1 MEIAGLIIAGVMS
14 LVFGLMVVANQPR
27 QPATRFFFV
36 LTVGI
41 ALWALGIAAFLATN
55 VLAAALVYLRVYYIG
70 AALIAAAMISVAA
83 HIGARRTTK
92 YVPVIAWVLFGIVA
106 SMIIVRVDWLIARVA
121 LNDHTVVIHPIGYFI
136 YMAYFMLLFLV
147 ALIILAHQARRRSA
161 LLVRSQLR
169 LISYAYG
176 IAGSVGMVFNLLL
189 PAVGCYDL
197 IWIGPLST
205 FIFIPLAY
213 LTIVKHRLF
222 GLKDAAVRTIAY
234 AMLLSLLTIVYYAAT
249 YSISAIISAFSGHDT
264 GGIPGFW
271 GVLAALFLGFLFQPT
286 KQFFDRLTDKL
297 FYRQGY
303 TIESFVDEIGQILFH
318 TMGLR
323 LLTTRLAAC
332 LTRLIKARQVI
343 FAVYDDGRFRIFGSR
358 GHTRPP
364 QVDLTELA
372 VQYQLEQL
380 DDVAVVESLP
390 DRLRRTMKLQKIA
403 IIMTLSLQDDIVGF
417 VLIGESQKK
426 NYVERDLSMLRAVRG
441 ELAIAIKNAQSMEE
455 VNELNTELQQRIEA
469 ATQELRMSNQQLQ
482 RLDEAKNEFISM
494 ASHQLRTPLTSIK
507 GYLDMLLQGDLG
519 PVRPTQKAV
528 LREAFSSSERMVQ
541 LINDFLSI
549 SRLQTGTFTIN
560 RQLASL
566 SDIVRSEVAL
576 LKVVAKQHTITLS
589 VHIDEDVPTLDID
602 AEKLRQVI
610 MNMIDNAI
618 FYSKE
623 RTTVN
628 VSLSCDTQEVVFTVE
643 DQGIGVPKAEQ
654 SGVFGK
660 FFRASNA
667 RKRRPDG
674 TGVGLFLAR
683 KVVLEHGGSMIF
695 TSKENKGST
704 FGFRLPLDQPRISKR
719 RQVAKKGL
727 PE

>member
-1 MEIAGLIIAGVMS
+1 MKIAGLIIAGVMS
-14 LVFGLMVVANQPR
+14 LVFGVMVVANQPH

-55 VLAAALVYLRVYYIG
+55 VLVAALIYLRIYYIG
-70 AALIAAAMISVAA
+70 AALIAVAMISVAA
-83 HIGARRTTK
+83 HIGSRRTMKWLPAT
-92 YVPVIAWVLFGIVA
+92 AWVLFSIVA
-106 SMIIVRVDWLIARVA
+106 AVIVVRVDWLIAQVVV
-121 LNDHTVVIHPIGYFI
+121 DEHTVVIHPIGYFI
-136 YMAYFMLLFLV
+136 YMAYFILLFLA
-147 ALIILAHQARRRSA
+147 ALVILAYQARRRSA
-161 LLVRSQLR
+161 LLVRSQLW
-169 LISYAYG
+169 LISHAYG
-176 IAGSVGMVFNLLL
+176 IAGGVGMVFNLLL
-189 PAVGCYDL
+189 PAVGRYDL
-197 IWIGPLST
+197 IWAGPLST

-234 AMLLSLLTIVYYAAT
+234 AMLLSLLAIVYYAAT
-249 YSISAIISAFSGHDT
+249 YIISAIVSALSGHDI

-286 KQFFDRLTDKL
+286 KQFFARLTDKL
-297 FYRQGY
+297 FYRQDY
-303 TIESFVDEIGQILFH
+303 TIESFINEIGQILLH

-332 LTRLIKARQVI
+332 LTRLLKARQVI

-364 QVDLTELA
+364 QVDLTGLA
-372 VQYQLEQL
+372 VQHQIEQL

-390 DRLRRTMKLQKIA
+390 EQLRRTMKLQKLA
-403 IIMTLSLQDDIVGF
+403 IVMTLSLQEDIVGF
-417 VLIGESQKK
+417 VLIGESQKN

-455 VNELNTELQQRIEA
+455 VNELNAELQQRVEA

-549 SRLQTGTFTIN
+549 SRLQTGTFTMN
-560 RQLASL
+560 RQLANL
-566 SDIVRSEVAL
+566 GDIVQSEMAL
-576 LKVVAKQHTITLS
+576 LKIVAKQHNITLS
-589 VHIDEDVPTLDID
+589 VHIDDDVPTLPID

-623 RTTVN
+623 RTTVK
-628 VSLSCDTQEVVFTVE
+628 VSLCCDTREVVFTVE

-683 KVVLEHGGSMIF
+683 KVVLEHGGAMIF

-704 FGFRLPLDQPRISKR
+704 FGFRLPLDRT
-719 RQVAKKGL
+719 AANKKKVTSR
-727 PE
+727 

>member
-1 MEIAGLIIAGVMS
+1 
-14 LVFGLMVVANQPR
+14 
-27 QPATRFFFV
+27 
-36 LTVGI
+36 
-41 ALWALGIAAFLATN
+41 
-55 VLAAALVYLRVYYIG
+55 
-70 AALIAAAMISVAA
+70 
-83 HIGARRTTK
+83 
-92 YVPVIAWVLFGIVA
+92 
-106 SMIIVRVDWLIARVA
+106 
-121 LNDHTVVIHPIGYFI
+121 
-136 YMAYFMLLFLV
+136 
-147 ALIILAHQARRRSA
+147 
-161 LLVRSQLR
+161 
-169 LISYAYG
+169 
-176 IAGSVGMVFNLLL
+176 
-189 PAVGCYDL
+189 
-197 IWIGPLST
+197 
-205 FIFIPLAY
+205 
-213 LTIVKHRLF
+213 
-222 GLKDAAVRTIAY
+222 
-234 AMLLSLLTIVYYAAT
+234 
-249 YSISAIISAFSGHDT
+249 
-264 GGIPGFW
+264 
-271 GVLAALFLGFLFQPT
+271 
-286 KQFFDRLTDKL
+286 
-297 FYRQGY
+297 
-303 TIESFVDEIGQILFH
+303 
-318 TMGLR
+318 MGLR

-332 LTRLIKARQVI
+332 LTRLLKARQVI

-364 QVDLTELA
+364 QVDLTGLA
-372 VQYQLEQL
+372 VQHQIEQL

-390 DRLRRTMKLQKIA
+390 EQLRRTMKLQKLA
-403 IIMTLSLQDDIVGF
+403 IVMTLSLQEDIVGF
-417 VLIGESQKK
+417 VLIGESQKN

-455 VNELNTELQQRIEA
+455 VNELNAELQQRVEA

-549 SRLQTGTFTIN
+549 SRLQTGTFTMN
-560 RQLASL
+560 RQLANL
-566 SDIVRSEVAL
+566 GDIVQSEMAL
-576 LKVVAKQHTITLS
+576 LKIVAKQHNITLS
-589 VHIDEDVPTLDID
+589 VHIDDDIPTLPID

-623 RTTVN
+623 RTTVK
-628 VSLSCDTQEVVFTVE
+628 VSLCCDTREVVFTVE

-683 KVVLEHGGSMIF
+683 KVVLEHGGAMIF

-704 FGFRLPLDQPRISKR
+704 FGFRLPLDRPA
-719 RQVAKKGL
+719 VNKKKATSH
-727 PE
+727 

>member
-70 AALIAAAMISVAA
+70 AALIAAAMISVAT
-83 HIGARRTTK
+83 HIGARRTMK
-92 YVPVIAWVLFGIVA
+92 YVPVTAWALFGIIA
-106 SMIIVRVDWLIARVA
+106 SMIIVRVDWLIAQVA
-121 LNDHTVVIHPIGYFI
+121 LNDHTVMIHPIGYFI
-136 YMAYFMLLFLV
+136 YMAYFILLFLV

-176 IAGSVGMVFNLLL
+176 IAGSVGMIFNLLL
-189 PAVGCYDL
+189 PAIGRYDL

-234 AMLLSLLTIVYYAAT
+234 AMLLSLLTIVYYVAT
-249 YSISAIISAFSGHDT
+249 YSISAIVSALSGHDAS
-264 GGIPGFW
+264 GISGFW

-303 TIESFVDEIGQILFH
+303 TIESFVDEIGQILLH

-343 FAVYDDGRFRIFGSR
+343 FAVYDDGRFRIFGSH

-549 SRLQTGTFTIN
+549 SRLQTGTFTMN

-602 AEKLRQVI
+602 AEKLRQVV

-623 RTTVN
+623 RTTVK
-628 VSLSCDTQEVVFTVE
+628 VSLCCNTQEVVFTVE

-704 FGFRLPLDQPRISKR
+704 FGFRLPLDQPRIRKR
-719 RQVAKKGL
+719 RQVAKNGL

>member
-14 LVFGLMVVANQPR
+14 LVFGLMVVAHQPR

-55 VLAAALVYLRVYYIG
+55 VLVAALIYLRIYYIG
-70 AALIAAAMISVAA
+70 AALIAVAMISVAA
-83 HIGARRTTK
+83 HIGSRRTMKWLPAT
-92 YVPVIAWVLFGIVA
+92 AWVLFSIVA
-106 SMIIVRVDWLIARVA
+106 AVIVVRVDWLIAQVVV
-121 LNDHTVVIHPIGYFI
+121 DEHTVVIHPIGYFI
-136 YMAYFMLLFLV
+136 YMAYFILLFLA
-147 ALIILAHQARRRSA
+147 ALVILAYQARRRSA

-169 LISYAYG
+169 LISHAYG
-176 IAGSVGMVFNLLL
+176 IAGGVGMVFNLLL
-189 PAVGCYDL
+189 PAVGRYDL
-197 IWIGPLST
+197 IWAGPLST

-234 AMLLSLLTIVYYAAT
+234 AMLLSLLAIVYYAAT
-249 YSISAIISAFSGHDT
+249 YIISAIVSALSGHDI

-271 GVLAALFLGFLFQPT
+271 GVLAALLLGFLFQPT

-303 TIESFVDEIGQILFH
+303 TIESFINEVGQILLH

-332 LTRLIKARQVI
+332 LTRLLKARQVI

-364 QVDLTELA
+364 QVDLTGLA
-372 VQYQLEQL
+372 VQHQIEQL

-390 DRLRRTMKLQKIA
+390 EQLRRTMKLQKLA
-403 IIMTLSLQDDIVGF
+403 IVMTLSLQEDIVGF
-417 VLIGESQKK
+417 VLIGESQKN

-455 VNELNTELQQRIEA
+455 VNELNAELQQRVEA

-549 SRLQTGTFTIN
+549 SRLQTGTFTMN
-560 RQLASL
+560 RQPANLG
-566 SDIVRSEVAL
+566 DIVQSEMAL
-576 LKVVAKQHTITLS
+576 LKIVAKQHNITLS
-589 VHIDEDVPTLDID
+589 VHIDDDVPTLLID

-623 RTTVN
+623 RTTVK
-628 VSLSCDTQEVVFTVE
+628 VSLCCDTREVVFTVE

-683 KVVLEHGGSMIF
+683 KVVLEHGGAMIF
-695 TSKENKGST
+695 ASKENKGST
-704 FGFRLPLDQPRISKR
+704 FGFRLPLDRPN
-719 RQVAKKGL
+719 KKKAMSR
-727 PE
+727 

>member
-1 MEIAGLIIAGVMS
+1 
-14 LVFGLMVVANQPR
+14 
-27 QPATRFFFV
+27 
-36 LTVGI
+36 
-41 ALWALGIAAFLATN
+41 
-55 VLAAALVYLRVYYIG
+55 
-70 AALIAAAMISVAA
+70 
-83 HIGARRTTK
+83 
-92 YVPVIAWVLFGIVA
+92 
-106 SMIIVRVDWLIARVA
+106 
-121 LNDHTVVIHPIGYFI
+121 
-136 YMAYFMLLFLV
+136 
-147 ALIILAHQARRRSA
+147 
-161 LLVRSQLR
+161 
-169 LISYAYG
+169 
-176 IAGSVGMVFNLLL
+176 
-189 PAVGCYDL
+189 
-197 IWIGPLST
+197 
-205 FIFIPLAY
+205 
-213 LTIVKHRLF
+213 
-222 GLKDAAVRTIAY
+222 
-234 AMLLSLLTIVYYAAT
+234 
-249 YSISAIISAFSGHDT
+249 
-264 GGIPGFW
+264 
-271 GVLAALFLGFLFQPT
+271 
-286 KQFFDRLTDKL
+286 
-297 FYRQGY
+297 
-303 TIESFVDEIGQILFH
+303 
-318 TMGLR
+318 
-323 LLTTRLAAC
+323 
-332 LTRLIKARQVI
+332 
-343 FAVYDDGRFRIFGSR
+343 
-358 GHTRPP
+358 
-364 QVDLTELA
+364 
-372 VQYQLEQL
+372 
-380 DDVAVVESLP
+380 
-390 DRLRRTMKLQKIA
+390 
-403 IIMTLSLQDDIVGF
+403 
-417 VLIGESQKK
+417 
-426 NYVERDLSMLRAVRG
+426 
-441 ELAIAIKNAQSMEE
+441 
-455 VNELNTELQQRIEA
+455 
-469 ATQELRMSNQQLQ
+469 MSNQQLQ

-549 SRLQTGTFTIN
+549 SRLQTGTFTMN

-576 LKVVAKQHTITLS
+576 LKVVAKQRNIVLS

-602 AEKLRQVI
+602 AEKLRQVV

-628 VSLSCDTQEVVFTVE
+628 VSLCCNTQEGVFTVE

>member
-303 TIESFVDEIGQILFH
+303 TIESFVDEIGQILLH

-343 FAVYDDGRFRIFGSR
+343 FAVYDDGRFRIFGSH

-576 LKVVAKQHTITLS
+576 LKVVAKQRNIVLS
-589 VHIDEDVPTLDID
+589 VHIDDDVPTLAID
-602 AEKLRQVI
+602 TEKLRQVI

-628 VSLSCDTQEVVFTVE
+628 VSLCCNTQEVVFTVE

-683 KVVLEHGGSMIF
+683 KVVLEHGGAMIF

-704 FGFRLPLDQPRISKR
+704 FGFRLPLDQPRTSKR
-719 RQVAKKGL
+719 RQTTKKGL

>member
-70 AALIAAAMISVAA
+70 AALIAAAMISVAT

-92 YVPVIAWVLFGIVA
+92 YVPVTAWVLFGIIT
-106 SMIIVRVDWLIARVA
+106 SMIIVRVDWLIVQVA
-121 LNDHTVVIHPIGYFI
+121 LNDHTVVVHPIGYFV
-136 YMAYFMLLFLV
+136 YMAYFILLFLA
-147 ALIILAHQARRRSA
+147 ALIILMHQARRRSA

-189 PAVGCYDL
+189 PAVGRYDL

-234 AMLLSLLTIVYYAAT
+234 AMLLSLLTIVYYVAT
-249 YSISAIISAFSGHDT
+249 YSISAIVSALSGHDT

-303 TIESFVDEIGQILFH
+303 TIESFVDEIGQILLH

-343 FAVYDDGRFRIFGSR
+343 FAVYDDGRFRIFGSH

-549 SRLQTGTFTIN
+549 SRLQTGTFTMN

-566 SDIVRSEVAL
+566 SDIVQSEVAL

-602 AEKLRQVI
+602 AEKLRQVV

-623 RTTVN
+623 RTTVK
-628 VSLSCDTQEVVFTVE
+628 VSLCCNTQEVVFTVE

-683 KVVLEHGGSMIF
+683 KVVLEHGGAMIF

-704 FGFRLPLDQPRISKR
+704 FGFRLPLDQPRTSKR

>member
-70 AALIAAAMISVAA
+70 AALIAAAMISVAT

-92 YVPVIAWVLFGIVA
+92 YVPVTAWVLFGIIA
-106 SMIIVRVDWLIARVA
+106 SMIIVRVDWLIAQVA

-189 PAVGCYDL
+189 PAVGRYDL

-249 YSISAIISAFSGHDT
+249 YGISAIISAFSGHDT

-303 TIESFVDEIGQILFH
+303 TIESFVDEIGQILLH

-390 DRLRRTMKLQKIA
+390 DRLQRTMKLQKIA

-417 VLIGESQKK
+417 VLVGESQKK

-549 SRLQTGTFTIN
+549 SRLQTGTFTMN

-623 RTTVN
+623 RTTVK
-628 VSLSCDTQEVVFTVE
+628 VSLCCDTHEVVFTVE

>member
-14 LVFGLMVVANQPR
+14 LVFGLMVVAHQPR
-27 QPATRFFFV
+27 QLATRFFFV

-55 VLAAALVYLRVYYIG
+55 VLAAALIYLRIYYIG
-70 AALIAAAMISVAA
+70 AALIAAAMISVAT

-92 YVPVIAWVLFGIVA
+92 YVPATAWVLFGIIA
-106 SMIIVRVDWLIARVA
+106 SMIIVRVDWLIAQVV
-121 LNDHTVVIHPIGYFI
+121 LNDHTVVIHPTGYFV
-136 YMAYFMLLFLV
+136 YMVYFILLFLA

-176 IAGSVGMVFNLLL
+176 IAGGVGMIFNLLL
-189 PAVGCYDL
+189 PAVGRYDL

-234 AMLLSLLTIVYYAAT
+234 AMLLSLLTIVYYTAT
-249 YSISAIISAFSGHDT
+249 YSISAIVSAFSGYDI
-264 GGIPGFW
+264 GGMPGFW
-271 GVLAALFLGFLFQPT
+271 GVLAALLLGFLFQPT

-303 TIESFVDEIGQILFH
+303 TIESFINEIGQILLH

-323 LLTTRLAAC
+323 LLTTRLAVC

-343 FAVYDDGRFRIFGSR
+343 FAVYDNGRFRIFGSR

-364 QVDLTELA
+364 QVDLAEL
-372 VQYQLEQL
+372 VMQHQLEQL

-390 DRLRRTMKLQKIA
+390 EQLRRTMKLRKLA
-403 IIMTLSLQDDIVGF
+403 IVMTLSLQEDIVGF
-417 VLIGESQKK
+417 VLIGESQKN

-455 VNELNTELQQRIEA
+455 VNELNAELQQRVEA

-549 SRLQTGTFTIN
+549 SRLQTGTFTMN
-560 RQLASL
+560 RQLANL
-566 SDIVRSEVAL
+566 GDIVRSEMAL
-576 LKVVAKQHTITLS
+576 LKIVAKQHNITLS
-589 VHIDEDVPTLDID
+589 VHIDDDVPTLAID

-623 RTTVN
+623 QTTVK
-628 VSLSCDTQEVVFTVE
+628 VSLCCDTWEVVFTVE

-704 FGFRLPLDQPRISKR
+704 FGFRLPLDRP
-719 RQVAKKGL
+719 AANKKKVTSR
-727 PE
+727 

>member
-14 LVFGLMVVANQPR
+14 LVFGLMVVAHQPR

-55 VLAAALVYLRVYYIG
+55 VLAAALIYLRIYYIG

-83 HIGARRTTK
+83 HIGSRRTMKWLPAT
-92 YVPVIAWVLFGIVA
+92 AWVLFGIVA
-106 SMIIVRVDWLIARVA
+106 AVIVVRVDWLIAQVVV
-121 LNDHTVVIHPIGYFI
+121 DEHTVVIHPIGYFV
-136 YMAYFMLLFLV
+136 YMAYFILLFLA
-147 ALIILAHQARRRSA
+147 ALVILAYQARRRSA

-169 LISYAYG
+169 LISHAYG
-176 IAGSVGMVFNLLL
+176 IAGGVGMVFNLLL
-189 PAVGCYDL
+189 PAVGRYDL
-197 IWIGPLST
+197 IWAGPLST

-234 AMLLSLLTIVYYAAT
+234 AMLLSLLTIVYYTAT
-249 YSISAIISAFSGHDT
+249 YSISAIVSAFSGYDI
-264 GGIPGFW
+264 GGMPGFW
-271 GVLAALFLGFLFQPT
+271 GVLAALLLGFLFQPT

-303 TIESFVDEIGQILFH
+303 TIESFINEIGQILLH

-323 LLTTRLAAC
+323 LLTTRLAVC

-343 FAVYDDGRFRIFGSR
+343 FAVYDNGRFRIFGSR
-358 GHTRPP
+358 GHTHPP
-364 QVDLTELA
+364 QVDLAEL
-372 VQYQLEQL
+372 VMQHQLEQL

-390 DRLRRTMKLQKIA
+390 EQLRRTMKLQKLA
-403 IIMTLSLQDDIVGF
+403 IVMTLSLQEDIVGF
-417 VLIGESQKK
+417 VLIGESQKN

-455 VNELNTELQQRIEA
+455 VNELNAELQQRVEA

-549 SRLQTGTFTIN
+549 SRLQTGTFTMN
-560 RQLASL
+560 RQLANL
-566 SDIVRSEVAL
+566 GDIVRSEMAL
-576 LKVVAKQHTITLS
+576 LKIVAKQHNITLS
-589 VHIDEDVPTLDID
+589 VHIDDDVPTLAID

-623 RTTVN
+623 QTTVK
-628 VSLSCDTQEVVFTVE
+628 VSLCCDAREVVFTVE

-695 TSKENKGST
+695 TSKEDKGSM
-704 FGFRLPLDQPRISKR
+704 FGFRLPLDRPA
-719 RQVAKKGL
+719 VNKKKVTSR
-727 PE
+727 

>member
-27 QPATRFFFV
+27 QPAARFFFV

-55 VLAAALVYLRVYYIG
+55 VLVAALIYLRIYYIG
-70 AALIAAAMISVAA
+70 AALIAVAMISVAA
-83 HIGARRTTK
+83 HIGSRRTMKWLPAT
-92 YVPVIAWVLFGIVA
+92 AWVLFSIVA
-106 SMIIVRVDWLIARVA
+106 AVIVVRVDWLIAQVVV
-121 LNDHTVVIHPIGYFI
+121 DEHTVVIHPIGYFI
-136 YMAYFMLLFLV
+136 YMAYFILLFLA
-147 ALIILAHQARRRSA
+147 ALVILAYQARRRSA

-169 LISYAYG
+169 LISHAYG
-176 IAGSVGMVFNLLL
+176 IAGGVGMVFNLLL
-189 PAVGCYDL
+189 PAVGRYDL
-197 IWIGPLST
+197 IWAGPLST

-234 AMLLSLLTIVYYAAT
+234 AMLLSLLAIVYYAAT
-249 YSISAIISAFSGHDT
+249 YIISAIVSALSGHDI

-271 GVLAALFLGFLFQPT
+271 GVLAALLLGFLFQPT

-303 TIESFVDEIGQILFH
+303 TIESFINEVGQILLH

-332 LTRLIKARQVI
+332 LTRLLKARQVI

-364 QVDLTELA
+364 QVDLTGLA
-372 VQYQLEQL
+372 AQHQIEQL

-390 DRLRRTMKLQKIA
+390 EQLRRTMKLQKLA
-403 IIMTLSLQDDIVGF
+403 IVMTLSLQEDIVGF
-417 VLIGESQKK
+417 VLIGESQKN

-455 VNELNTELQQRIEA
+455 VNELNAELQQRVEA

-549 SRLQTGTFTIN
+549 SRLQTGTFTMN
-560 RQLASL
+560 RQPANLG
-566 SDIVRSEVAL
+566 DIVQSEMAL
-576 LKVVAKQHTITLS
+576 LKIVAKRHNITLS
-589 VHIDEDVPTLDID
+589 VHIDDDVPTLPID

-623 RTTVN
+623 RTTVK
-628 VSLSCDTQEVVFTVE
+628 VSLCCDTREVVFTVE

-683 KVVLEHGGSMIF
+683 KVVLEHGGAMIF

-704 FGFRLPLDQPRISKR
+704 FGFRLPLDRPN
-719 RQVAKKGL
+719 KKKAMSR
-727 PE
+727 

>member
-70 AALIAAAMISVAA
+70 AALIAVAMISVAT

-106 SMIIVRVDWLIARVA
+106 SMIIVRVDWLIAQVA
-121 LNDHTVVIHPIGYFI
+121 LNDHTVMIHPIGYFI

-176 IAGSVGMVFNLLL
+176 IAGSVGMIFNLLL
-189 PAVGCYDL
+189 PAIGRYDL

-303 TIESFVDEIGQILFH
+303 TIESFVDEIGQILLH

-323 LLTTRLAAC
+323 LLTARLAAC

-343 FAVYDDGRFRIFGSR
+343 FAVYDDGRFRIFGSH

-549 SRLQTGTFTIN
+549 SRLQTGTFTMN
-560 RQLASL
+560 RQPARL
-566 SDIVRSEVAL
+566 SDIVRSEMAL
-576 LKVVAKQHTITLS
+576 LKIVAKQHNITLS
-589 VHIDEDVPTLDID
+589 VHIDDDVPTLAID

-623 RTTVN
+623 QTTVK
-628 VSLSCDTQEVVFTVE
+628 VSLCCDTREVVFTVE

-695 TSKENKGST
+695 TSKEDKGST
-704 FGFRLPLDQPRISKR
+704 FGFRLPLDRPA
-719 RQVAKKGL
+719 VNKKKVTSR
-727 PE
+727 

>member
-70 AALIAAAMISVAA
+70 AALIAVAMISVAT

-106 SMIIVRVDWLIARVA
+106 SMIIVRVDWLIAQVA

-189 PAVGCYDL
+189 PAVGRYDL

-234 AMLLSLLTIVYYAAT
+234 AMLLSLLTIIYYAAT

-303 TIESFVDEIGQILFH
+303 TIESFVDEIGQILLH

-343 FAVYDDGRFRIFGSR
+343 FAVYDDGRFRIFGSH

-549 SRLQTGTFTIN
+549 SRLQTGTFTMN

-623 RTTVN
+623 RTTVK
-628 VSLSCDTQEVVFTVE
+628 VSLCCDTHEVVFTVE

-683 KVVLEHGGSMIF
+683 KVVLEHGGVMIF

-704 FGFRLPLDQPRISKR
+704 FGFRLPLDQPRIRKR

>member
-14 LVFGLMVVANQPR
+14 LVFGLMVVAHQPR
-27 QPATRFFFV
+27 QLATRFFFV

-55 VLAAALVYLRVYYIG
+55 VLAAALIYLRIYYIG
-70 AALIAAAMISVAA
+70 AALIAAAMISVAT
-83 HIGARRTTK
+83 HIGARRSAK
-92 YVPVIAWVLFGIVA
+92 YVPVTAWVLFSIVA
-106 SMIIVRVDWLIARVA
+106 LMIIVRVDWLIAQVV
-121 LNDHTVVIHPIGYFI
+121 LNDHTVVIHPIGYFV
-136 YMAYFMLLFLV
+136 YMVYFILLFLA

-176 IAGSVGMVFNLLL
+176 IAGSVGMIFNLLL
-189 PAVGCYDL
+189 PAVGRYDL

-234 AMLLSLLTIVYYAAT
+234 AMLLSLLTIVYYTAT
-249 YSISAIISAFSGHDT
+249 YSISAIVSAFSGHDI
-264 GGIPGFW
+264 GGMPGFW
-271 GVLAALFLGFLFQPT
+271 GVLAALLLGFLFQPT

-303 TIESFVDEIGQILFH
+303 TIESFINEIGQILLH

-323 LLTTRLAAC
+323 LLTTRLAVC

-343 FAVYDDGRFRIFGSR
+343 FAVYDNGRFRIFGSR

-364 QVDLTELA
+364 QVDLAEL
-372 VQYQLEQL
+372 VMQHQLEQL

-390 DRLRRTMKLQKIA
+390 EQLRRTMKLQKLA
-403 IIMTLSLQDDIVGF
+403 IVMTLSLQEDIVGF
-417 VLIGESQKK
+417 VLIGESQKN

-455 VNELNTELQQRIEA
+455 VNELNAELQQRVEA

-549 SRLQTGTFTIN
+549 SRLQTGTFTMN
-560 RQLASL
+560 RQLANL
-566 SDIVRSEVAL
+566 GDIVRSEMAL
-576 LKVVAKQHTITLS
+576 LKIVAKQHNITLS
-589 VHIDEDVPTLDID
+589 VHIDDDVPTLAID

-623 RTTVN
+623 QTTVK
-628 VSLSCDTQEVVFTVE
+628 VSLCCDTREVVFTVE

-695 TSKENKGST
+695 TSKEDKGST
-704 FGFRLPLDQPRISKR
+704 FGFRLPLDRPA
-719 RQVAKKGL
+719 VNKKKVTSR
-727 PE
+727 

>member
-70 AALIAAAMISVAA
+70 AALIAVAMISVAT

-106 SMIIVRVDWLIARVA
+106 SMIIVRVDWLIAQVA
-121 LNDHTVVIHPIGYFI
+121 LNDHTVMIHPIGYFI

-176 IAGSVGMVFNLLL
+176 IAGSVGMIFNLLL
-189 PAVGCYDL
+189 PAIGRYDL

-303 TIESFVDEIGQILFH
+303 TIESFVDEIGQILLH

-323 LLTTRLAAC
+323 LLTARLAAC

-343 FAVYDDGRFRIFGSR
+343 FAVYDDGRFRIFGSH

-549 SRLQTGTFTIN
+549 SRLQTGTFTMN

-576 LKVVAKQHTITLS
+576 LKVVAKQRNIVLS

-623 RTTVN
+623 RTTVK
-628 VSLSCDTQEVVFTVE
+628 VSLCCDTHEVVFTVE

-704 FGFRLPLDQPRISKR
+704 FGFRLPLDQPRIRKR

>member
-14 LVFGLMVVANQPR
+14 LVFGLMVVAHQPR

-55 VLAAALVYLRVYYIG
+55 VLVAALIYLRIYYIG
-70 AALIAAAMISVAA
+70 AALIAVAMISVAA
-83 HIGARRTTK
+83 HIGSRRTMKWLPAT
-92 YVPVIAWVLFGIVA
+92 AWVLFGIVA
-106 SMIIVRVDWLIARVA
+106 VVIVVRVDWLIAQVVV
-121 LNDHTVVIHPIGYFI
+121 DEHTVVIHPIGYFV
-136 YMAYFMLLFLV
+136 YMAYFILLFLA
-147 ALIILAHQARRRSA
+147 ALVILAYQARRRSA

-169 LISYAYG
+169 LISHAYG
-176 IAGSVGMVFNLLL
+176 IAGGVGMVFNLLL
-189 PAVGCYDL
+189 PAVGRYDL
-197 IWIGPLST
+197 IWAGPLST

-222 GLKDAAVRTIAY
+222 DLKDAAVRTIAY
-234 AMLLSLLTIVYYAAT
+234 AMLLSLLAIVYYAAT
-249 YSISAIISAFSGHDT
+249 YIISAIVSALSGHDI

-271 GVLAALFLGFLFQPT
+271 GVLAALLLGFLFQPT

-297 FYRQGY
+297 FYRQDY
-303 TIESFVDEIGQILFH
+303 TIESFINEIGQILLH

-332 LTRLIKARQVI
+332 LTRLLKARQVI

-364 QVDLTELA
+364 QVDLTGLA
-372 VQYQLEQL
+372 VQHQIEQL
-380 DDVAVVESLP
+380 DDVAVVELLP
-390 DRLRRTMKLQKIA
+390 EQLRRTMKLQKLA
-403 IIMTLSLQDDIVGF
+403 IVMTLSLQEDIVGF
-417 VLIGESQKK
+417 VLIGESQKN

-455 VNELNTELQQRIEA
+455 VNELNAELQQRVEA

-549 SRLQTGTFTIN
+549 SRLQTGTFTMN
-560 RQLASL
+560 RQPANLG
-566 SDIVRSEVAL
+566 DIVQSEMAL
-576 LKVVAKQHTITLS
+576 LKIVAKQHNITLS
-589 VHIDEDVPTLDID
+589 VHIDDDVPTLPID

-623 RTTVN
+623 QTTVK
-628 VSLSCDTQEVVFTVE
+628 VSLCCDAQEVVFTVE

-683 KVVLEHGGSMIF
+683 KVVLEHGGAMIF
-695 TSKENKGST
+695 ASKENKGST
-704 FGFRLPLDQPRISKR
+704 FGFRLPLDRPN
-719 RQVAKKGL
+719 KKKAMSR
-727 PE
+727 

>member
-14 LVFGLMVVANQPR
+14 LVFGLMVVAHQPR

-55 VLAAALVYLRVYYIG
+55 VLVAALIYLRIYYIG
-70 AALIAAAMISVAA
+70 AALIAVAMISVAA
-83 HIGARRTTK
+83 HIGSRRTMKWLPAT
-92 YVPVIAWVLFGIVA
+92 AWVLFGIVA
-106 SMIIVRVDWLIARVA
+106 VVIVVRVDWLIAQVVV
-121 LNDHTVVIHPIGYFI
+121 DEHTVVIHPIGYFV
-136 YMAYFMLLFLV
+136 YMAYFILLFLA
-147 ALIILAHQARRRSA
+147 ALVILAYQARRRSA

-169 LISYAYG
+169 LISHAYG
-176 IAGSVGMVFNLLL
+176 IAGGVGMVFNLLL
-189 PAVGCYDL
+189 PAVGRYDL
-197 IWIGPLST
+197 IWAGPLST

-234 AMLLSLLTIVYYAAT
+234 AMLLSLLAIVYYAAT
-249 YSISAIISAFSGHDT
+249 YIISAIVGALSGHDI

-271 GVLAALFLGFLFQPT
+271 GVLAALLLGFLFQPT

-297 FYRQGY
+297 FYRQDY
-303 TIESFVDEIGQILFH
+303 TIESFINEIGQILLH

-332 LTRLIKARQVI
+332 LTRLLKARQVI

-364 QVDLTELA
+364 QVDLTGLA
-372 VQYQLEQL
+372 VQHQIEQL
-380 DDVAVVESLP
+380 DDVAVVELLP
-390 DRLRRTMKLQKIA
+390 EQLRRTMKLQKLA
-403 IIMTLSLQDDIVGF
+403 IVMTLSLQEDIVGF
-417 VLIGESQKK
+417 VLIGESQKN

-455 VNELNTELQQRIEA
+455 VNELNAELQQRVEA

-549 SRLQTGTFTIN
+549 SRLQTGTFTMN
-560 RQLASL
+560 RQPANLG
-566 SDIVRSEVAL
+566 DIVQSEMAL
-576 LKVVAKQHTITLS
+576 LKIVAKQHNITLS
-589 VHIDEDVPTLDID
+589 VHIDDDVPTLPID

-623 RTTVN
+623 QTTVK
-628 VSLSCDTQEVVFTVE
+628 VSLCCDAQEVVFTVE

-683 KVVLEHGGSMIF
+683 KVVLEHGGAMIF
-695 TSKENKGST
+695 ASKENKGST
-704 FGFRLPLDQPRISKR
+704 FGFRLPLDRPN
-719 RQVAKKGL
+719 KKKAMSR
-727 PE
+727 

>member
-14 LVFGLMVVANQPR
+14 LVFGLMVVAHQPR
-27 QPATRFFFV
+27 QLATRFFFV

-55 VLAAALVYLRVYYIG
+55 VLAAALIYLRIYYIG
-70 AALIAAAMISVAA
+70 AALIAAAMISVAT
-83 HIGARRTTK
+83 HIGARRSAK
-92 YVPVIAWVLFGIVA
+92 YVPVTAWVLFSIVA
-106 SMIIVRVDWLIARVA
+106 LMIIVRVDWLIAQVV
-121 LNDHTVVIHPIGYFI
+121 LNDHTVVIHPIGYFV
-136 YMAYFMLLFLV
+136 YMVYFILLFLA
-147 ALIILAHQARRRSA
+147 ALIILTHQARRRSA

-176 IAGSVGMVFNLLL
+176 IAGSVGMIFNLLL
-189 PAVGCYDL
+189 PAVGRYDL

-234 AMLLSLLTIVYYAAT
+234 AMLLSLLTIVYYTAT
-249 YSISAIISAFSGHDT
+249 YSISAIVSAFSGYDS
-264 GGIPGFW
+264 GGMPGFW
-271 GVLAALFLGFLFQPT
+271 GVLAALLLGFLFQPT

-303 TIESFVDEIGQILFH
+303 TIESFINEIGQILLH

-332 LTRLIKARQVI
+332 LTRLLKARQVI

-364 QVDLTELA
+364 QVDLTGLA
-372 VQYQLEQL
+372 VQHQIEQL

-390 DRLRRTMKLQKIA
+390 EQLRRTMKLQKLA
-403 IIMTLSLQDDIVGF
+403 IVMTLSLQEDIVGF
-417 VLIGESQKK
+417 VLIGESQKN

-455 VNELNTELQQRIEA
+455 VNELNAELQQRVEA

-549 SRLQTGTFTIN
+549 SRLQTGTFTMN
-560 RQLASL
+560 RQPARL
-566 SDIVRSEVAL
+566 SDIVRSEMAL
-576 LKVVAKQHTITLS
+576 LKIVAKQHNITLS
-589 VHIDEDVPTLDID
+589 VHIDDDVPTLPID

-623 RTTVN
+623 QTTVK
-628 VSLSCDTQEVVFTVE
+628 VSLCCDTREVVFTVE

-683 KVVLEHGGSMIF
+683 KVVLEHGGAMIF

-704 FGFRLPLDQPRISKR
+704 FGFRLPLDRT
-719 RQVAKKGL
+719 AANKKKVTSR
-727 PE
+727 

>member
-14 LVFGLMVVANQPR
+14 LIFGIMVVANQPQ

-41 ALWALGIAAFLATN
+41 ALWALGVAAFLATN
-55 VLAAALVYLRVYYIG
+55 DLAAALIYIRIYYIG
-70 AALIAAAMISVAA
+70 AALIAAAMISMAA
-83 HIGARRTTK
+83 HIGSRRTVK
-92 YVPVIAWVLFGIVA
+92 YLPVTAWVLFGIVA
-106 SMIIVRVDWLIARVA
+106 TMIVVRVDWLAARVIVGE
-121 LNDHTVVIHPIGYFI
+121 HTVILHPIGYFA
-136 YMAYFMLLFLV
+136 YMAYFISLFLV
-147 ALIILAHQARRRSA
+147 ALVILAYQARRRSA

-169 LISYAYG
+169 LIFHAYG
-176 IAGSVGMVFNLLL
+176 IAGGVGIIFNLLL
-189 PAVGCYDL
+189 PAAGRYDL
-197 IWIGPLST
+197 IWAGPLST

-234 AMLLSLLTIVYYAAT
+234 AMILSLLAIVYYTVT
-249 YSISAIISAFSGHDT
+249 YTISAIVSTFSGHGI
-264 GGIPGFW
+264 GGMPGFW

-303 TIESFVDEIGQILFH
+303 TTEGFIDEIGQILLH

-323 LLTTRLAAC
+323 LLTTRLAAY
-332 LTRLIKARQVI
+332 LVRLLKARQVI
-343 FAVYDDGRFRIFGSR
+343 FAVYDNGHFRIFGSR

-364 QVDLTELA
+364 QVDLKELA
-372 VQYQLEQL
+372 AQHQIEQL
-380 DDVAVVESLP
+380 ADVAVVESLP
-390 DRLRRTMKLQKIA
+390 EQLRRTMKLQKIA
-403 IIMTLSLQDDIVGF
+403 IIMTLSLQEDVVGF
-417 VLIGESQKK
+417 VLIGESQKN
-426 NYVERDLSMLRAVRG
+426 NYIERDLSTLRAVRG

-455 VNELNTELQQRIEA
+455 VNELNTELQQRIDA
-469 ATQELRMSNQQLQ
+469 ATQELRTSNQQLQ

-549 SRLQTGTFTIN
+549 SRLQTGTFTMN
-560 RQLASL
+560 RQPANL
-566 SDIVRSEVAL
+566 SDIVRGEVTL
-576 LKVVAKQHTITLS
+576 LRVVAKQRDITLS
-589 VHIDEDVPTLDID
+589 VHIDDNIPTLPID
-602 AEKLRQVI
+602 AEKLRQVV

-618 FYSKE
+618 FYSRE
-623 RTTVN
+623 QTTVD
-628 VSLSCDTQEVVFTVE
+628 VSLCYDDREVVFVVK

-704 FGFRLPLDQPRISKR
+704 FGFRLPL
-719 RQVAKKGL
+719 AGL
-727 PE
+727 DKEKAVSR

>member
-70 AALIAAAMISVAA
+70 AALIAAAMISVAT

-92 YVPVIAWVLFGIVA
+92 YVPVTAWALFGIIA
-106 SMIIVRVDWLIARVA
+106 SMIIVRVDWLIVQVA
-121 LNDHTVVIHPIGYFI
+121 LNDHTVMIHPIGYFI

-189 PAVGCYDL
+189 PAVGRYDL

-286 KQFFDRLTDKL
+286 KQFFDRLTDTL

-303 TIESFVDEIGQILFH
+303 TIESFVDEIGQILLH

-343 FAVYDDGRFRIFGSR
+343 FAVYDDGRFRIFGSH

-417 VLIGESQKK
+417 MLIGESQKK

-549 SRLQTGTFTIN
+549 SRLQTGTFTMN

-566 SDIVRSEVAL
+566 SDILRSEVAL

-623 RTTVN
+623 QTTVN
-628 VSLSCDTQEVVFTVE
+628 VSLCCDIHEVVFTVE

>member
-14 LVFGLMVVANQPR
+14 LVFGLMVVAHQPR

-55 VLAAALVYLRVYYIG
+55 VLVAALIYLRIYYIG
-70 AALIAAAMISVAA
+70 AALIAVAMISVAA
-83 HIGARRTTK
+83 HIGSRRTMKWLPAT
-92 YVPVIAWVLFGIVA
+92 AWVLFSIVA
-106 SMIIVRVDWLIARVA
+106 AVIVVRVDWLIAQVVV
-121 LNDHTVVIHPIGYFI
+121 DEHTVVIHPIGYFI
-136 YMAYFMLLFLV
+136 YMAYFILLFLA
-147 ALIILAHQARRRSA
+147 ALVILAYQARRRSA

-169 LISYAYG
+169 LISHAYG
-176 IAGSVGMVFNLLL
+176 IAGGVGMVFNLLL
-189 PAVGCYDL
+189 PAVGRYDL
-197 IWIGPLST
+197 IWAGPLST

-234 AMLLSLLTIVYYAAT
+234 AMLLSLLAIVYYAAT
-249 YSISAIISAFSGHDT
+249 YIISAIVSALSGHDI

-271 GVLAALFLGFLFQPT
+271 GVLAALLLGFLFQPT

-297 FYRQGY
+297 FYRQDY
-303 TIESFVDEIGQILFH
+303 TTESFINEIGQILLH

-332 LTRLIKARQVI
+332 LTRLLKARQVI

-364 QVDLTELA
+364 QVDLTGLA
-372 VQYQLEQL
+372 VQHQIEQL

-390 DRLRRTMKLQKIA
+390 EQLRRTMKLQKLA
-403 IIMTLSLQDDIVGF
+403 IVMTLSLQEDIVGF
-417 VLIGESQKK
+417 VLIGESQKN

-455 VNELNTELQQRIEA
+455 VNELNAELQQRVEA

-549 SRLQTGTFTIN
+549 SRLQTGTFTMN
-560 RQLASL
+560 RQLANL
-566 SDIVRSEVAL
+566 GDIVQSEMAL
-576 LKVVAKQHTITLS
+576 LKIVAKQHNITLS
-589 VHIDEDVPTLDID
+589 VHIDDDVPTLPID

-623 RTTVN
+623 RTTVK
-628 VSLSCDTQEVVFTVE
+628 VSLCCDTREVVFTVE

-683 KVVLEHGGSMIF
+683 KVVLEHGGAMIF

-704 FGFRLPLDQPRISKR
+704 FGFRLPLDRP
-719 RQVAKKGL
+719 AANKKKVTSR
-727 PE
+727 

>member
-14 LVFGLMVVANQPR
+14 LVFGLMVVAHQPR

-55 VLAAALVYLRVYYIG
+55 VLAAALIYLRIYYIG
-70 AALIAAAMISVAA
+70 AALIAVAMISVAA
-83 HIGARRTTK
+83 HVGSRRTMKWLPAT
-92 YVPVIAWVLFGIVA
+92 AWVLFGIVTTVVV
-106 SMIIVRVDWLIARVA
+106 VRVDWLIAQVVV
-121 LNDHTVVIHPIGYFI
+121 DEHTVVIHPIGYFI
-136 YMAYFMLLFLV
+136 YMAYFILLFLA
-147 ALIILAHQARRRSA
+147 ALVILAYQARRRNA

-169 LISYAYG
+169 LISHAYG
-176 IAGSVGMVFNLLL
+176 IAGGVGMVFNLLL
-189 PAVGCYDL
+189 PAVGRYDL
-197 IWIGPLST
+197 IWAGPLST

-234 AMLLSLLTIVYYAAT
+234 AMLLSLLAIVYYAAT
-249 YSISAIISAFSGHDT
+249 YIISAIVSALSGHDI

-271 GVLAALFLGFLFQPT
+271 GVLAALLLGFLFQPT

-297 FYRQGY
+297 FYRQDY
-303 TIESFVDEIGQILFH
+303 TIESFINEIGQILLH

-332 LTRLIKARQVI
+332 LTRLLKARQVI

-364 QVDLTELA
+364 QVDLTGLA
-372 VQYQLEQL
+372 AQHQIEQL

-390 DRLRRTMKLQKIA
+390 EQLRRTMKLQKLA
-403 IIMTLSLQDDIVGF
+403 IVMTLSLQEDIVGF
-417 VLIGESQKK
+417 VLIGESQKN

-455 VNELNTELQQRIEA
+455 VNELNAELQQRVEA

-549 SRLQTGTFTIN
+549 SRLQTGTFTMN
-560 RQLASL
+560 RQPANLG
-566 SDIVRSEVAL
+566 DIVQSEMAL
-576 LKVVAKQHTITLS
+576 LKIVAKQHNITLS
-589 VHIDEDVPTLDID
+589 VHIDDDVPTLPID

-623 RTTVN
+623 RTTVK
-628 VSLSCDTQEVVFTVE
+628 VSLCCDTREVVFTVE

-683 KVVLEHGGSMIF
+683 KVVLEHGGAMIF

-704 FGFRLPLDQPRISKR
+704 FGFRLPLDR
-719 RQVAKKGL
+719 AAANKKKATSH
-727 PE
+727 

>member
-14 LVFGLMVVANQPR
+14 LVFGLMVVAHQPR
-27 QPATRFFFV
+27 QLATRFFFV

-55 VLAAALVYLRVYYIG
+55 VLAAALIYLRIYYIG
-70 AALIAAAMISVAA
+70 AALIAAAMISVAT
-83 HIGARRTTK
+83 HIGARRSAK
-92 YVPVIAWVLFGIVA
+92 YVPVTAWVLFSIVA
-106 SMIIVRVDWLIARVA
+106 LMIIVRVDWLIAQVV
-121 LNDHTVVIHPIGYFI
+121 LNDHTVVIHPIGYFV
-136 YMAYFMLLFLV
+136 YMVYFILLFLA

-176 IAGSVGMVFNLLL
+176 IAGSVGMIFNLLL
-189 PAVGCYDL
+189 PAVGRYDL

-222 GLKDAAVRTIAY
+222 GLKDAAARTIAY
-234 AMLLSLLTIVYYAAT
+234 AMLLSLLTIVYYTAT
-249 YSISAIISAFSGHDT
+249 YSISAIVSAFSGYDS
-264 GGIPGFW
+264 GGMPGFW
-271 GVLAALFLGFLFQPT
+271 GVLAALLLGFLFQPT

-303 TIESFVDEIGQILFH
+303 TIESFINEIGQILLH

-323 LLTTRLAAC
+323 LLTTRLAVC

-343 FAVYDDGRFRIFGSR
+343 FAVYDNGRFRIFGSR

-364 QVDLTELA
+364 QVDLTGLA
-372 VQYQLEQL
+372 VQHQIEQL

-390 DRLRRTMKLQKIA
+390 EQLRRTMKLQKLA
-403 IIMTLSLQDDIVGF
+403 IVMTLSLQEDIVGF
-417 VLIGESQKK
+417 VLIGESQKN

-455 VNELNTELQQRIEA
+455 VNELNAELQQRVEA

-549 SRLQTGTFTIN
+549 SRLQTGTFTMN
-560 RQLASL
+560 RQLANL
-566 SDIVRSEVAL
+566 GDIVQSEMAL
-576 LKVVAKQHTITLS
+576 LKIVAKQRNITLS
-589 VHIDEDVPTLDID
+589 VHIDDDVPTLPID

-610 MNMIDNAI
+610 MNMTDNAI

-623 RTTVN
+623 QTTVK
-628 VSLSCDTQEVVFTVE
+628 VSLCCDTREVVFTVE

-695 TSKENKGST
+695 TSKEDKGST
-704 FGFRLPLDQPRISKR
+704 FGFRLPLDRPA
-719 RQVAKKGL
+719 VNKKKVTSR
-727 PE
+727 

>member
-14 LVFGLMVVANQPR
+14 LVFGLMVVAHQPR

-55 VLAAALVYLRVYYIG
+55 VLVAALIYLRIYYIG
-70 AALIAAAMISVAA
+70 AALIAVAMISVAA
-83 HIGARRTTK
+83 HIGSRRTMKWLPAT
-92 YVPVIAWVLFGIVA
+92 AWVLFGIVA
-106 SMIIVRVDWLIARVA
+106 VVIVVRVDWLIAQVVV
-121 LNDHTVVIHPIGYFI
+121 DEHTVVIHPIGYFV
-136 YMAYFMLLFLV
+136 YMAYFILLFLA
-147 ALIILAHQARRRSA
+147 ALVILAYQARRRSA

-169 LISYAYG
+169 LISHAYG
-176 IAGSVGMVFNLLL
+176 IAGGVGMVFNLLL
-189 PAVGCYDL
+189 PAVGRYDL
-197 IWIGPLST
+197 IWAGPLST

-234 AMLLSLLTIVYYAAT
+234 AMLLSLLAIVYYAAT
-249 YSISAIISAFSGHDT
+249 YIISAIVSALSGHDIS
-264 GGIPGFW
+264 GIPGFW
-271 GVLAALFLGFLFQPT
+271 GVLAALLLGFLFQPT

-297 FYRQGY
+297 FYRQDY
-303 TIESFVDEIGQILFH
+303 TIESFINEIGQILLH

-332 LTRLIKARQVI
+332 LTRLLKARQVI
-343 FAVYDDGRFRIFGSR
+343 FAVYDDGRFRICGSR

-364 QVDLTELA
+364 QVDLTGLA
-372 VQYQLEQL
+372 VQHQIEQL
-380 DDVAVVESLP
+380 DDVAVVELLP
-390 DRLRRTMKLQKIA
+390 EQLRRTMKLQKLA
-403 IIMTLSLQDDIVGF
+403 IVMTLSLQEDIVGF
-417 VLIGESQKK
+417 VLIGESQKN

-441 ELAIAIKNAQSMEE
+441 ELAIAIKNAQS
-455 VNELNTELQQRIEA
+455 IEA

-549 SRLQTGTFTIN
+549 SRLQTGTFTMN
-560 RQLASL
+560 RQPANLG
-566 SDIVRSEVAL
+566 DIVQSEMAL
-576 LKVVAKQHTITLS
+576 LKIVAKQHNITLS
-589 VHIDEDVPTLDID
+589 VHIDDDVPTLPID

-623 RTTVN
+623 RTTVK
-628 VSLSCDTQEVVFTVE
+628 VSLCCDTREVVFTVE

-683 KVVLEHGGSMIF
+683 KVVLEHGGVMIF

-704 FGFRLPLDQPRISKR
+704 FGFRLPLDRTA
-719 RQVAKKGL
+719 VNKKKATSH
-727 PE
+727 

>member
-1 MEIAGLIIAGVMS
+1 M
-14 LVFGLMVVANQPR
+14 
-27 QPATRFFFV
+27 
-36 LTVGI
+36 
-41 ALWALGIAAFLATN
+41 
-55 VLAAALVYLRVYYIG
+55 
-70 AALIAAAMISVAA
+70 
-83 HIGARRTTK
+83 
-92 YVPVIAWVLFGIVA
+92 
-106 SMIIVRVDWLIARVA
+106 
-121 LNDHTVVIHPIGYFI
+121 
-136 YMAYFMLLFLV
+136 
-147 ALIILAHQARRRSA
+147 
-161 LLVRSQLR
+161 
-169 LISYAYG
+169 
-176 IAGSVGMVFNLLL
+176 
-189 PAVGCYDL
+189 
-197 IWIGPLST
+197 
-205 FIFIPLAY
+205 
-213 LTIVKHRLF
+213 
-222 GLKDAAVRTIAY
+222 
-234 AMLLSLLTIVYYAAT
+234 
-249 YSISAIISAFSGHDT
+249 
-264 GGIPGFW
+264 
-271 GVLAALFLGFLFQPT
+271 
-286 KQFFDRLTDKL
+286 
-297 FYRQGY
+297 
-303 TIESFVDEIGQILFH
+303 
-318 TMGLR
+318 
-323 LLTTRLAAC
+323 
-332 LTRLIKARQVI
+332 
-343 FAVYDDGRFRIFGSR
+343 
-358 GHTRPP
+358 
-364 QVDLTELA
+364 
-372 VQYQLEQL
+372 QYQLEQL

-417 VLIGESQKK
+417 MLIGESQKK

-549 SRLQTGTFTIN
+549 SRLQTGTFTMN

-623 RTTVN
+623 RTTVK
-628 VSLSCDTQEVVFTVE
+628 VSLCCDTHEVVFTVE

-683 KVVLEHGGSMIF
+683 KVVLEHGGVMIF

-704 FGFRLPLDQPRISKR
+704 FGFRLPLDQPRIRKR

>member
-70 AALIAAAMISVAA
+70 AALIAVAMISVAT

-92 YVPVIAWVLFGIVA
+92 YVPVIAWVLFGIIA
-106 SMIIVRVDWLIARVA
+106 SMIIVRVDWLIVQVV

-136 YMAYFMLLFLV
+136 YMAYFMLLFLA
-147 ALIILAHQARRRSA
+147 ALIILAYQARRRSA

-189 PAVGCYDL
+189 PAVGRYDL

-234 AMLLSLLTIVYYAAT
+234 AMLLSLLTIVYYVAT
-249 YSISAIISAFSGHDT
+249 YSISAIVSALSGHDAS
-264 GGIPGFW
+264 GISGFW

-303 TIESFVDEIGQILFH
+303 TIESFVDEIGQILLH

-343 FAVYDDGRFRIFGSR
+343 FAVYDDGRFRIFGSH

-549 SRLQTGTFTIN
+549 SRLQTGTFTMN
-560 RQLASL
+560 RQLANL
-566 SDIVRSEVAL
+566 GDIVQSEMAL
-576 LKVVAKQHTITLS
+576 LKIVAKQHNITLS
-589 VHIDEDVPTLDID
+589 VHIDDDVPTLPID

-623 RTTVN
+623 RTTVK
-628 VSLSCDTQEVVFTVE
+628 VSLCCDTREVVFTVE

-683 KVVLEHGGSMIF
+683 KVVLEHGGVMIF

-704 FGFRLPLDQPRISKR
+704 FGFRLPLDRP
-719 RQVAKKGL
+719 AANKKKVTSR
-727 PE
+727 

>member
-70 AALIAAAMISVAA
+70 AALIAVAMISVAT

-106 SMIIVRVDWLIARVA
+106 SMIIVRVDWLIAQVA

-189 PAVGCYDL
+189 PAVGRYDL

-234 AMLLSLLTIVYYAAT
+234 AMLLSLLTIIYYAAT

-303 TIESFVDEIGQILFH
+303 TIESFVDEIGQILLH

-343 FAVYDDGRFRIFGSR
+343 FAVYDDGRFRIFGSH

-549 SRLQTGTFTIN
+549 SRLQTGTFTMN

-623 RTTVN
+623 RTTVK
-628 VSLSCDTQEVVFTVE
+628 VSLCCDTHEVVFTVE

-683 KVVLEHGGSMIF
+683 KVVL
-695 TSKENKGST
+695 
-704 FGFRLPLDQPRISKR
+704 
-719 RQVAKKGL
+719 
-727 PE
+727 

>member
-14 LVFGLMVVANQPR
+14 LVFGLMVVAHQPR

-55 VLAAALVYLRVYYIG
+55 VLVAALIYLRIYYIG
-70 AALIAAAMISVAA
+70 AALIAVAMISVAA
-83 HIGARRTTK
+83 HIGSRRTMKWLPAT
-92 YVPVIAWVLFGIVA
+92 AWVLFSIVA
-106 SMIIVRVDWLIARVA
+106 AVIVVRVDWLIAQVVV
-121 LNDHTVVIHPIGYFI
+121 DEHTVVIHPIGYFI
-136 YMAYFMLLFLV
+136 YMVYFILLFLA
-147 ALIILAHQARRRSA
+147 ALVILAYQARRRSA

-169 LISYAYG
+169 LISHAYG
-176 IAGSVGMVFNLLL
+176 IAGGVGMVFNLLL
-189 PAVGCYDL
+189 PAVGRYDL
-197 IWIGPLST
+197 IWAGPLST

-234 AMLLSLLTIVYYAAT
+234 AMLLSLLAIVYYAAT
-249 YSISAIISAFSGHDT
+249 YIISAIVSALSGHDI

-271 GVLAALFLGFLFQPT
+271 GVLAALLLGFLFQPT

-297 FYRQGY
+297 FYRQDY
-303 TIESFVDEIGQILFH
+303 TIESFINEIGQILLH

-332 LTRLIKARQVI
+332 LTRLLKARQVI

-364 QVDLTELA
+364 QVDLTGLA
-372 VQYQLEQL
+372 AQHQIEQL

-390 DRLRRTMKLQKIA
+390 EQLRRTMKLQKLA
-403 IIMTLSLQDDIVGF
+403 IVMTLSLQEDIVGF
-417 VLIGESQKK
+417 VLIGESQKN

-455 VNELNTELQQRIEA
+455 VNELNAELQQRVEA

-549 SRLQTGTFTIN
+549 SRLQTGTFTMN
-560 RQLASL
+560 RQPANLG
-566 SDIVRSEVAL
+566 DIVQSEMAL
-576 LKVVAKQHTITLS
+576 LKIVAKRHNITLS
-589 VHIDEDVPTLDID
+589 VHIDDDIPTLPID

-623 RTTVN
+623 RTTVK
-628 VSLSCDTQEVVFTVE
+628 VSLCCDTREVVFTVE

-683 KVVLEHGGSMIF
+683 KVVLEHGGAMIF

-704 FGFRLPLDQPRISKR
+704 FGFRLPLDRT
-719 RQVAKKGL
+719 AANKKKVTSR
-727 PE
+727 

>member
-92 YVPVIAWVLFGIVA
+92 YVPVTAWVLFGIIA
-106 SMIIVRVDWLIARVA
+106 SMIIVRVDWLIAQVA

-234 AMLLSLLTIVYYAAT
+234 AMLLSLLTIVYYVAT
-249 YSISAIISAFSGHDT
+249 YSISAIISALSGHDT

-303 TIESFVDEIGQILFH
+303 TIESFVDEIGQILLH

-343 FAVYDDGRFRIFGSR
+343 FAVYDDGRFRIFGSH

-602 AEKLRQVI
+602 AEKIRQVV

-628 VSLSCDTQEVVFTVE
+628 VSLSCDTHEVVFTVE

-704 FGFRLPLDQPRISKR
+704 FGFRLPLDQPRTRKR
-719 RQVAKKGL
+719 RQIAKKGL

>member
-70 AALIAAAMISVAA
+70 AALIAVAMISVAT

-92 YVPVIAWVLFGIVA
+92 YVPVTAWVLFGIVA
-106 SMIIVRVDWLIARVA
+106 SMIIVRVDWLIAQVA
-121 LNDHTVVIHPIGYFI
+121 LNDHTVMIHPIGYFI

-176 IAGSVGMVFNLLL
+176 IAGSVGMIFNLLL
-189 PAVGCYDL
+189 PAIGRYDL

-234 AMLLSLLTIVYYAAT
+234 AMLLSLLTIVYYVAT
-249 YSISAIISAFSGHDT
+249 YSISAIVSALSGHDAS
-264 GGIPGFW
+264 GISGFW

-303 TIESFVDEIGQILFH
+303 TIESFVDEIGQILLH

-343 FAVYDDGRFRIFGSR
+343 FAVYDDGRFRIFGSH

-549 SRLQTGTFTIN
+549 SRLQTGTFTMN

-602 AEKLRQVI
+602 AEKLRQVV

-623 RTTVN
+623 RTTIK
-628 VSLSCDTQEVVFTVE
+628 VSLCCNTQEVVFTVE

>member
-14 LVFGLMVVANQPR
+14 LVFGLMVVAHQPR

-55 VLAAALVYLRVYYIG
+55 VLVAALIYLRIYYIG
-70 AALIAAAMISVAA
+70 AALIAVAMISVAA
-83 HIGARRTTK
+83 HIGSRRTMKWLPAT
-92 YVPVIAWVLFGIVA
+92 AWVLFSIVA
-106 SMIIVRVDWLIARVA
+106 AVIVVRVDWLIARVV

-136 YMAYFMLLFLV
+136 YMAYFILLFLA

-169 LISYAYG
+169 LISHAYG
-176 IAGSVGMVFNLLL
+176 IAGGVGMVFNLLL
-189 PAVGCYDL
+189 PAVGRYDL
-197 IWIGPLST
+197 IWAGPLST

-234 AMLLSLLTIVYYAAT
+234 AMLLSLLAIVYYAAT
-249 YSISAIISAFSGHDT
+249 YIISAIVSALSGHDI

-271 GVLAALFLGFLFQPT
+271 GVLAALLLGFLFQPT

-297 FYRQGY
+297 FYRQDY
-303 TIESFVDEIGQILFH
+303 TIESFINEIGQILLH

-332 LTRLIKARQVI
+332 LTRLLKARQVI
-343 FAVYDDGRFRIFGSR
+343 FAVYDDGHFRIFGSR

-364 QVDLTELA
+364 QVDLTGLA
-372 VQYQLEQL
+372 VQHQIEQL

-390 DRLRRTMKLQKIA
+390 EQLRRTMKLQKLA
-403 IIMTLSLQDDIVGF
+403 IVMTLSLQEDIVGF
-417 VLIGESQKK
+417 VLIGESQKN

-455 VNELNTELQQRIEA
+455 VNELNAELQQRVEA

-549 SRLQTGTFTIN
+549 SRLQTGTFTMN
-560 RQLASL
+560 RQPANLG
-566 SDIVRSEVAL
+566 DIVQSEMAL
-576 LKVVAKQHTITLS
+576 LKIVAKQHNITLS
-589 VHIDEDVPTLDID
+589 VHIDDDVPTLPID

-623 RTTVN
+623 RTTVK
-628 VSLSCDTQEVVFTVE
+628 VSLCCDTREVVFTVE

-683 KVVLEHGGSMIF
+683 KVVLEHGGAMIF

-704 FGFRLPLDQPRISKR
+704 FGFRLPLDRS
-719 RQVAKKGL
+719 AANKKKATSH
-727 PE
+727 

>member
-14 LVFGLMVVANQPR
+14 LVFGLMVVAHQPR

-55 VLAAALVYLRVYYIG
+55 VLVAALIYLRIYYIG
-70 AALIAAAMISVAA
+70 AALIAVAMISVAT
-83 HIGARRTTK
+83 HIGARRSAK
-92 YVPVIAWVLFGIVA
+92 YVPVTAWVLFSIVA
-106 SMIIVRVDWLIARVA
+106 LMIIVRVDWLIAQVV
-121 LNDHTVVIHPIGYFI
+121 LNDHTVVIHPIGYFV
-136 YMAYFMLLFLV
+136 YMVYFILLFLA

-169 LISYAYG
+169 LISHAYG
-176 IAGSVGMVFNLLL
+176 IAGGVGMVFNLLL
-189 PAVGCYDL
+189 PAVGRYDL
-197 IWIGPLST
+197 IWAGPLST

-234 AMLLSLLTIVYYAAT
+234 AMLLSLLTIVYYTAT
-249 YSISAIISAFSGHDT
+249 YSISAIVSAFSGHDI
-264 GGIPGFW
+264 GGMPGFW
-271 GVLAALFLGFLFQPT
+271 GVLAALLLGFLFQPT

-297 FYRQGY
+297 FYRQDY
-303 TIESFVDEIGQILFH
+303 TIESFINEIGQILLH

-332 LTRLIKARQVI
+332 LTRLLKARQVI

-364 QVDLTELA
+364 QVDLTGLA
-372 VQYQLEQL
+372 AQHQIEQL

-390 DRLRRTMKLQKIA
+390 EQLRRTMKLQKLA
-403 IIMTLSLQDDIVGF
+403 IVMTLSLQEDIVGF
-417 VLIGESQKK
+417 VLIGESQKN

-455 VNELNTELQQRIEA
+455 VNELNAELQQRVEA

-549 SRLQTGTFTIN
+549 SRLQTGTFTMN
-560 RQLASL
+560 RQPANLG
-566 SDIVRSEVAL
+566 DIVQSEMAL
-576 LKVVAKQHTITLS
+576 LKIVAKQRNITLS
-589 VHIDEDVPTLDID
+589 VHVDDDVPTLPID

-623 RTTVN
+623 RTTVK
-628 VSLSCDTQEVVFTVE
+628 VSLCCDTREVVFTVE

-704 FGFRLPLDQPRISKR
+704 FGFRLPLDRP
-719 RQVAKKGL
+719 AANKKKVTSR
-727 PE
+727 

>member
-14 LVFGLMVVANQPR
+14 LVFGLMVVAHQPR

-55 VLAAALVYLRVYYIG
+55 VLVAALIYLRIYYIG
-70 AALIAAAMISVAA
+70 AALIAVAMISVAA
-83 HIGARRTTK
+83 HIGSRRTMKWLPAT
-92 YVPVIAWVLFGIVA
+92 AWVLFSIVA
-106 SMIIVRVDWLIARVA
+106 AVIVVRVDWLIAQVVV
-121 LNDHTVVIHPIGYFI
+121 DEHTVVIHPIGYFI
-136 YMAYFMLLFLV
+136 YMAYFILLFLA
-147 ALIILAHQARRRSA
+147 ALVILAYQARRRSA

-169 LISYAYG
+169 LISHAYG
-176 IAGSVGMVFNLLL
+176 IAGGVGMVFNLLL
-189 PAVGCYDL
+189 PAVGRYDL
-197 IWIGPLST
+197 IWAGPLST

-234 AMLLSLLTIVYYAAT
+234 AMLLSLLAIVYYAAT
-249 YSISAIISAFSGHDT
+249 YIISAIVSALSGHDI

-271 GVLAALFLGFLFQPT
+271 GVLAALLLGFLFQPT

-303 TIESFVDEIGQILFH
+303 TIESFINEVGQILLH

-332 LTRLIKARQVI
+332 LTRLLKARQVI

-364 QVDLTELA
+364 QVDLTGLA
-372 VQYQLEQL
+372 VQHQIEQL
-380 DDVAVVESLP
+380 NDVAVVESLP
-390 DRLRRTMKLQKIA
+390 EQLRRTMKIQKLA
-403 IIMTLSLQDDIVGF
+403 IVMTLSLQEDIVGF
-417 VLIGESQKK
+417 VLIGESQKN

-455 VNELNTELQQRIEA
+455 VNELNAELQQRVEA

-549 SRLQTGTFTIN
+549 SRLQTGTFTMN
-560 RQLASL
+560 RQPANLG
-566 SDIVRSEVAL
+566 DIVQSEMAL
-576 LKVVAKQHTITLS
+576 LKIVAKQHNITLS
-589 VHIDEDVPTLDID
+589 VHVDDDVPTLAID

-623 RTTVN
+623 RTTVK
-628 VSLSCDTQEVVFTVE
+628 VSLCCDTREVVFTVE

-683 KVVLEHGGSMIF
+683 KVVLEHGGAMIF

-704 FGFRLPLDQPRISKR
+704 FGFRLPLDRS
-719 RQVAKKGL
+719 AANKKKATSH
-727 PE
+727 

>member
-1 MEIAGLIIAGVMS
+1 VEIAGLIIAGVMS
-14 LVFGLMVVANQPR
+14 LVFGVMVVANQPH

-55 VLAAALVYLRVYYIG
+55 VLVAALIYLRIYYIG
-70 AALIAAAMISVAA
+70 AALIAVAMISVAA
-83 HIGARRTTK
+83 HIGSRRTMKWLPAT
-92 YVPVIAWVLFGIVA
+92 AWVLFSIVA
-106 SMIIVRVDWLIARVA
+106 AVIVVRVDWLIAQVVV
-121 LNDHTVVIHPIGYFI
+121 DEHTVVIHPIGYFI
-136 YMAYFMLLFLV
+136 YMAYFILLFLA
-147 ALIILAHQARRRSA
+147 ALVILAYQARRRSA

-169 LISYAYG
+169 LISHAYG
-176 IAGSVGMVFNLLL
+176 IAGGVGMVFNLLL
-189 PAVGCYDL
+189 PAVGRYDL
-197 IWIGPLST
+197 IWAGPLST

-234 AMLLSLLTIVYYAAT
+234 AMLLSLLAIVYYAAT
-249 YSISAIISAFSGHDT
+249 YIISAIVSALSGHDI

-297 FYRQGY
+297 FYRQDY
-303 TIESFVDEIGQILFH
+303 TIESFINEIGQILLH

-332 LTRLIKARQVI
+332 LTRLLKARQVI

-364 QVDLTELA
+364 QVDLTGLA
-372 VQYQLEQL
+372 VQHQIEQL

-390 DRLRRTMKLQKIA
+390 EQLRRTMKLQKLA
-403 IIMTLSLQDDIVGF
+403 IVMTLSLQEDIVGF
-417 VLIGESQKK
+417 VLIGESQKN

-455 VNELNTELQQRIEA
+455 VNELNAELQQRVEA

-549 SRLQTGTFTIN
+549 SRLQTGTFTMN
-560 RQLASL
+560 RQLANL
-566 SDIVRSEVAL
+566 GDIVQSEMAL
-576 LKVVAKQHTITLS
+576 LKIVAKQHNITLS
-589 VHIDEDVPTLDID
+589 VHIDDDIPTLPID

-623 RTTVN
+623 RTTVK
-628 VSLSCDTQEVVFTVE
+628 VSLCCDTREVVFTVE

-683 KVVLEHGGSMIF
+683 KVVLEHGGAMIF

-704 FGFRLPLDQPRISKR
+704 FGFRLPLDRPA
-719 RQVAKKGL
+719 VNKKKATSH
-727 PE
+727 

>member
-14 LVFGLMVVANQPR
+14 LVFGLMVVAHQPR

-55 VLAAALVYLRVYYIG
+55 VLVAALIYLRIYYIG
-70 AALIAAAMISVAA
+70 AALIAVAMLSVAA
-83 HIGARRTTK
+83 HIGSRRTMKWLPAT
-92 YVPVIAWVLFGIVA
+92 AWVLFSIVA
-106 SMIIVRVDWLIARVA
+106 AVIVVRVDWLIAQVVV
-121 LNDHTVVIHPIGYFI
+121 DEHTVVIHPIGYFV
-136 YMAYFMLLFLV
+136 YMAYFILLFLA
-147 ALIILAHQARRRSA
+147 ALVILAYQARRRSA

-169 LISYAYG
+169 LISHAYG
-176 IAGSVGMVFNLLL
+176 IAGGVGMVFNLLL
-189 PAVGCYDL
+189 PAVGRYDL
-197 IWIGPLST
+197 IWAGPLST

-234 AMLLSLLTIVYYAAT
+234 AMLLSLLAIVYYAAT
-249 YSISAIISAFSGHDT
+249 YIISAIVSALSGHDI

-271 GVLAALFLGFLFQPT
+271 GVLAALLLGFLFQPT

-297 FYRQGY
+297 FYRQDY
-303 TIESFVDEIGQILFH
+303 TIESFINEIGQILLH

-332 LTRLIKARQVI
+332 LTRLLKARQVI

-364 QVDLTELA
+364 QVDLTGLA
-372 VQYQLEQL
+372 AQHQIEQL

-390 DRLRRTMKLQKIA
+390 EQLRRTMKLQKLA
-403 IIMTLSLQDDIVGF
+403 IVMTLSLQEDIVGF
-417 VLIGESQKK
+417 VLIGESQKN

-455 VNELNTELQQRIEA
+455 VNELNAELQQRVEA

-549 SRLQTGTFTIN
+549 SRLQTGTFTMN
-560 RQLASL
+560 RQPANLG
-566 SDIVRSEVAL
+566 DIVQSEMAL
-576 LKVVAKQHTITLS
+576 LKIVAKQHNITLS
-589 VHIDEDVPTLDID
+589 VHIDDDVPTLPID

-623 RTTVN
+623 RTTVK
-628 VSLSCDTQEVVFTVE
+628 VSLCCDTREVVFTVE

-695 TSKENKGST
+695 TSKENKGSV
-704 FGFRLPLDQPRISKR
+704 FGFRLPLDRP
-719 RQVAKKGL
+719 AANKKKVTSR
-727 PE
+727 